1 MNLKRGDIVFNHLQ
15 TKELLNKG
23 KTGSRAKIVGGEG
36 AFAHGTAHANSA
48 GIKVSFNG
56 KKTSVAKKKKTKTKT
71 KTKKKTGSGSGKKK
85 TGSSSSSKKSALEKF
100 LDSVGKAFDFIEV
113 KLERL
118 SAATDLWTAKAE
130 NVHSLTS
137 ALGDYDEAIKSTNAS
152 LKALQGNKNSK
163 SKASRR
169 GALKTYQNYAKSFKN
184 RALRNAS
191 TTTKKGKKKASQK
204 SNKKALQNYFK
215 QVEDGSINIKEIK
228 NDKVRSTVEEYKN
241 WYDKIKDCEQQIEE
255 LKKQQQELVQT
266 KLEKILSYYDAFIS
280 KVNGINEGLQKTN
293 ELNIA
298 LGTDTSTSKTQSLND
313 QISKYYSQRS
323 YQQSEL
329 DKYQNTYNSAKKK
342 GILTDEQKA
351 TYEAEIETLKNNI
364 TDTNISIAN
373 ARQEIDQIKLDKL
386 AKLTDAAEKAAS
398 ALSHTATMA
407 ENHGDYA
414 TKETYTSQISA
425 NLKTIDSYHSEM
437 NEIEAEM
444 KKYKADSEKYKELL
458 SQWHDKNS
466 AVQQLQETN
475 ETLRQSAIQVPFDE
489 SNRVIDK
496 RNTRIDENND
506 LMSLLNQDNL
516 NDPETG
522 KITSDG
528 LAKIALLSDN
538 SKQQQ
543 FNVADLEEQ
552 KKALLDLYDSG
563 QLGASTFEEKM
574 TELNKQIREAAVN
587 TNDYKNQILELG
599 KTTMQSEVDALL
611 KVIDKRK
618 EALSRKKE
626 YYDYDK
632 TIKSQTKDL
641 QALEAQRAALEGV
654 EGDAAKAQRAKLDAQ
669 IADAKEQMDDTR
681 KEHQYSIESQGY
693 DDLTEKLQ
701 DTLDKQLKELSSSL
715 EAQTKLIE
723 KFLGQVGDSFSEVYK
738 KITDTATNS
747 GIQSGMSNEFN
758 SEYNNTSNGKSAEEN
773 AKENQRTNSSVTSNV
788 VNPNTSVTGTTGITG
803 NKVDSSTVSTGN
815 ASQTADRTPPATT
828 NRAIISFKLNTGS
841 FSLACG
847 GTKGVKVQ
855 NVIPPD
861 AVGQKYTWKSSNT
874 NIVTVGSSGSSVT
887 VTANK
892 KYKTGSASI
901 TCTSSNGV
909 RVSITVTVYLSTSQK
924 AAQKYGITMRTGTPY
939 SAAQIKKVSKLN
951 QYLATRGF
959 NMLSNPKGMEAVGKK
974 LGLITSKNSKKGK
987 EFYKKKGTY
996 SSAQSG
1002 KILKKLKDAKL
1013 RDGGVIDGVVP
1024 ISKLNGVVQGNHDHG
1039 IATVRRDEILLKP
1052 ETSDVLKQAV
1062 KISESVVKNAKA
1074 GDVVA
1079 GSGDFSSYY
1088 DALIKVESG
1097 GMVDKSVL
1105 NDLKVVAK
1113 QVYDQEQANKLK
1125 EYHKIGRKPTIGK

>member
-48 GIKVSFNG
+48 GIKIKFNG
-56 KKTSVAKKKKTKTKT
+56 SKTTRHKKKKTTSSSGKSKTGSRSSRSGKSGSRRH
-71 KTKKKTGSGSGKKK
+71 KKKTKSK
-85 TGSSSSSKKSALEKF
+85 SKKSALQKL
-100 LDSVGKAFDFIEV
+100 LDNVGKAFDFVEVRIE
-113 KLERL
+113 RTA
-118 SAATDLWTAKAE
+118 AATDLWIAKAE
-130 NVHSLTS
+130 NVKSLTS
-137 ALGDYDEAIKSTNAS
+137 ALGDYD
-152 LKALQGNKNSK
+152 KALSSVGSSITAN
-163 SKASRR
+163 
-169 GALKTYQNYAKSFKN
+169 T
-184 RALRNAS
+184 
-191 TTTKKGKKKASQK
+191 KGKKKYESYYK
-204 SNKKALQNYFK
+204 SFAKKAIKAAPSSGKTRAAKKKSKTKNKKALKSYFEK
-215 QVEDGSINIKEIK
+215 VRNGSISIKTIS
-228 NDKVRSTVEEYKN
+228 NDKIRSAVEEYKN
-241 WYDKIKDCEQQIEE
+241 WYDKAQQCKQQIEE

-280 KVNGINEGLQKTN
+280 KTNALNEGLQKAN

-329 DKYQNTYNSAKKK
+329 NKYLSAYNSAKKK

-351 TYEAEIETLKNNI
+351 TYEAEIETLRNNI
-364 TDTNISIAN
+364 EDTNISIAN
-373 ARQEIDQIKLDKL
+373 ARQEIDQIELDKL

-398 ALSHTATMA
+398 ALSHAATMA

-414 TKETYTSQISA
+414 TKETYTSQITA
-425 NLKTIDSYHSEM
+425 NLNTIDSYHNEM

-475 ETLRQSAIQVPFDE
+475 ETLRQNAIQVPFDE

-506 LMSLLNQDNL
+506 LMNLLNQDNL

-538 SKQQQ
+538 IKQQQ

-574 TELNKQIREAAVN
+574 TELNKQIREAATN

-747 GIQSGMSNEFN
+747 GISSGMSNEFN

-773 AKENQRTNSSVTSNV
+773 AKENQKMNESVTSNV
-788 VNPNTSVTGTTGITG
+788 ANSNTSVTGTTGIIG
-803 NKVDSSTVSTGN
+803 NKVDSSKVSVGN
-815 ASQTADRTPPATT
+815 ASQTANRTPPSPT
-828 NRAIISFKLNTGS
+828 NRSIISFKLNTGN
-841 FSLACG
+841 FKLACG
-847 GTKGVKVQ
+847 ESKGVKVQ
-855 NVIPPD
+855 DVIPPD
-861 AVGQKYTWKSSNT
+861 AVGQKYTWKSSDAS
-874 NIVTVGSSGSSVT
+874 IATVGSSRSSVT
-887 VTANK
+887 VVANK
-892 KYKTGSASI
+892 KYKTGSVTI
-901 TCTSSNGV
+901 TCTSTNGV
-909 RVSITVTVYLSTSQK
+909 QASVTATIYLNTSQK
-924 AAQKYGITMRTGTPY
+924 AAKKYGITMRTGKAYTT
-939 SAAQIKKVSKLN
+939 AEIKKVSQLN
-951 QYLATRGF
+951 QYLAKKGF
-959 NMLSNPKGMEAVGKK
+959 NMLSNPKGIEAVGKK

-987 EFYKKKGTY
+987 EFYKGKDGKY
-996 SSAQSG
+996 SAKQKN
-1002 KILKKLKDAKL
+1002 KILAKLKKAGL

-1024 ISKLNGVVQGNHDHG
+1024 ISKLNSVVQGNHDHG

-1062 KISESVVKNAKA
+1062 KISESVVKNSKTSDIMT
-1074 GDVVA
+1074 GT
-1079 GSGDFSSYY
+1079 GDFSSYY

-1097 GMVDKSVL
+1097 GMIDKSVL